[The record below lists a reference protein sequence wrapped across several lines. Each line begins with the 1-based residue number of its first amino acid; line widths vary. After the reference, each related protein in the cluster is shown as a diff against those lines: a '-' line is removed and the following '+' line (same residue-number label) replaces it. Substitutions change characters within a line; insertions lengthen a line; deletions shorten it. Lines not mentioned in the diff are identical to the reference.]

1 MSNRACSVLT
11 AMLGLHPQNLQCTD
25 AETMGRKVDR
35 CAKDLG
41 TDTGVGQSCL
51 ALELRERTP
60 LCSSFGRVHGRRLEG
75 QGIWNGSLD
84 LLCDLQLK
92 PGFSVPQN
100 ANLPDEG

>member
-1 MSNRACSVLT
+1 
-11 AMLGLHPQNLQCTD
+11 MLGLHPQHLQCTD

-41 TDTGVGQSCL
+41 TDTGVRQSCL

-60 LCSSFGRVHGRRLEG
+60 LCSSFGGVHGRRLEG
-75 QGIWNGSLD
+75 QGIWNGSLN

-92 PGFSVPQN
+92 PSFSVPQN
-100 ANLPDEG
+100 ANLPDED